1 MAWRRRLKNTFWHE
15 AGGGSVVVG
24 IGIDLIEIHRIKK
37 AIENPLFVQR
47 IFTPAERAYCDSRGR
62 QNSASY
68 AARFAAKEAVMKALG
83 TGLAGGGTWQ
93 DIEVLPD
100 AQGKPVMTLSGVFGQ
115 LAEKMAVSQ
124 IFVSLSHAQEFATAQ
139 VLLWRGEPA

>member
-1 MAWRRRLKNTFWHE
+1 M
-15 AGGGSVVVG
+15 VVG

-47 IFTPAERAYCDSRGR
+47 VFTTAERAYCDSRGR

-68 AARFAAKEAVMKALG
+68 AARFAAKEALMKALG

-93 DIEVLPD
+93 DIEILPD
-100 AQGKPVMTLSGVFGQ
+100 AQGKPVLTLTGIFGE
-115 LAEKMAVSQ
+115 LAKTQGISR
-124 IFVSLSHAQEFATAQ
+124 ILVSLSHAQEFATAQ
-139 VLLWRGEPA
+139 VLLWRDQSA